1 MPLYMQQIAYDSD
14 AWAALAQN
22 PEDRSEAFGRLAE
35 SMGGRL
41 LSFYNS
47 FGEYDVVV
55 IYEAPDPS
63 TAAAIEVAA
72 RAPGHLTRRRPPRCS
87 ALRRAWRRCAR
98 RVRQNIDGRDN
109 SSSVVVGLPQKG
121 AGQRASRPFFMPLAL
136 ET

>member
-1 MPLYMQQIAYDSD
+1 MPLYMQQVAYDPE

-35 SMGGRL
+35 NMGGRM

-55 IYEAPDPS
+55 IYEAPDQS

-72 RAPGHLTRRRPPRCS
+72 RPLDIS
-87 ALRRAWRRCAR
+87 
-98 RVRQNIDGRDN
+98 VR
-109 SSSVVVGLPQKG
+109 
-121 AGQRASRPFFMPLAL
+121 
-136 ET
+136 